1 MEKTTAIMSDDEFY
15 EYRKNLLK
23 ENLTLEDCLSC
34 EETSNI
40 LYSEH
45 FWEFEKNCLPKIEEL
60 YGKTRDELRGKYA
73 TPLYYDIHD
82 DFSGQLGIIVYKNIK
97 KNYDLSIFHDC
108 PDLANP
114 IMDHTNKILKQM
126 TVPNEQKNQLI
137 KLKKMSTKK
146 FDWSTKTYK

>member
-34 EETSNI
+34 EETCNI
-40 LYSEH
+40 LCSEH

-60 YGKTRDELRGKYA
+60 YGKTRNEMRGKFA

-82 DFSGQLGIIVYKNIK
+82 DFSGQLGILVYKNIK